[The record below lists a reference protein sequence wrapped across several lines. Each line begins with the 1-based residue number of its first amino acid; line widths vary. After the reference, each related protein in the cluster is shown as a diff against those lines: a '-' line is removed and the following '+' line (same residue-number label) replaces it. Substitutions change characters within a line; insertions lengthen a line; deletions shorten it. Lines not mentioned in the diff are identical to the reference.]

1 MMLGSDINSLET
13 NKLSLEIELNA
24 LLKSEEKDEDKINE
38 LRSEILHLQ
47 KQINKILGTKEVQK
61 QKEIKKEKSRT
72 DERIIIEYNELKKRY
87 GKISKIRVSKRNI
100 LRVIEEYFNKDK
112 YEYQDNVVKVMSR

>member
-38 LRSEILHLQ
+38 LKSEILHLQ
-47 KQINKILGTKEVQK
+47 KQKNRKLGTKEVQK
-61 QKEIKKEKSRT
+61 QKELKKEKSRT
-72 DERIIIEYNELKKRY
+72 DERIIIEYDGLKEKY
-87 GKISKIRVSKRNI
+87 GQISHLPVSKKNF
-100 LRVIEEYFNKDK
+100 LRVIEKYLNKDK
-112 YEYQDNVVKVMSR
+112 YEYQDVIEKVLSR